1 MSDAQD
7 VQATVIEESISPLA
21 RSEQW
26 LAQARA
32 RVTEL
37 AAQYRVPEEILT
49 DKDFKDAKAS
59 RTAVRKDAKELD
71 DERKRMTR
79 EMDDALKRF
88 RADVKGVLEPL
99 TELDAAYKEALDA
112 YEERWGQQRRR
123 DLEEAYEEYAPD
135 LMELVPLDRLIA
147 RHGSERGKGWLNR
160 STNVEAAKADMRA
173 AIDAIAQGEQT
184 LERSVDEEDLE
195 VAKAHFFSTLDL
207 GQAIQTAQARADQR
221 ERVRRLEEERK
232 AREEAYRRT
241 LEAERAAKEAEAA
254 RKAEEERQRA
264 EREAANKPPQAPQA
278 PQAPQVPY
286 EKPTL
291 LSREEAA
298 AEWAATTP
306 DMPVPNALRES
317 VADAMGRPDP
327 GKVPPYLMCCYG
339 TQADA
344 DAFRVW
350 CQQRGVKA
358 TVKPTGG
365 RVYRITAR

>member
-1 MSDAQD
+1 MEEKVEA
-7 VQATVIEESISPLA
+7 AIIEEAISPLA

-32 RVTEL
+32 RVTDL

-49 DKDFKDAKAS
+49 DKDYKDAKAS

-88 RADVKGVLEPL
+88 RSDVNGVLEPL

-135 LMELVPLDRLIA
+135 LMELVPLDRLIS
-147 RHGSERGKGWLNR
+147 RYGSERGKGWLNR

-184 LERSVDEEDLE
+184 LERSVAEEDLE

-264 EREAANKPPQAPQA
+264 EREAANKPAPEPREA
-278 PQAPQVPY
+278 PKVPY

-291 LSREEAA
+291 LSRDEAA

-306 DMPVPNALRES
+306 DMPVPNALREHI
-317 VADAMGRPDP
+317 AGAMGQPDP